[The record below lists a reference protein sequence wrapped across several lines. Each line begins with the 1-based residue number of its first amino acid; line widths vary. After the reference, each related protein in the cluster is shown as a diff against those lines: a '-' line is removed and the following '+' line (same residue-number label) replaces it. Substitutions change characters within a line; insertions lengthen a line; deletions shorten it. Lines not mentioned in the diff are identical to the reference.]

1 VGDSDLIPSPVLG
14 LEPLKDTIFKS
25 VALTM
30 PHKEKYSLENESGRP
45 LRQYLRSLETTITYH
60 RLSSDAAY
68 ALLLAFVEGYAHSF
82 VYNAREKGLSF
93 CKLWESI

>member
-1 VGDSDLIPSPVLG
+1 MGDSDFIPSPILG
-14 LEPLKDTIFKS
+14 LDPLKDTIFKS

-68 ALLLAFVEGYAHSF
+68 ALLLAFVEGNAHSF